1 MTPAQSGAGKNL
13 RQLMARAGLT
23 IRALA
28 DRAKYT
34 HGSGVQR
41 HLETTAPYLNM
52 QVAMRLADAM
62 VGLGNPPLT
71 HAEIVRQL
79 TGRDVETSTTLVPGP
94 RTATQISVIG
104 VVEAGAWRPAVEP
117 PAGTS
122 RVPWVAP
129 SAYRGYTVVAFELAG
144 HSMDKVYPHGSIIL
158 AVAYSDLGRDPRP
171 GERVIVQRYA
181 HDEVEASC
189 KDFRVGPQGHL
200 ELWPLSTRPEHQKPL
215 PYPAKDGETVHITHR
230 VIGAIVHEPL

>member
-1 MTPAQSGAGKNL
+1 MTLTRSGAGKNL
-13 RQLMARAGLT
+13 RQLMARAGLS

-28 DRAKYT
+28 DRANYT
-34 HGSGVQR
+34 HGSGIQR
-41 HLETTAPYLNM
+41 HLEVTGPYLNM

-79 TGRDVETSTTLVPGP
+79 TGRDVETSTTVAPGP
-94 RTATQISVIG
+94 RSATQISVIG
-104 VVEAGAWRPAVEP
+104 TVEAGAWRPATG
-117 PAGTS
+117 PAPGTS

-129 SAYRGYTVVAFELAG
+129 PAYRGYTVVAFEIAG
-144 HSMDKVYPHGSIIL
+144 HSMDKVYPHGSIIF
-158 AVAYSDLGRDPRP
+158 AVAYTDLGRDPRP

-189 KDFRVGPQGHL
+189 KELRVGSQGHL

-215 PYPAKDGETVHITHR
+215 PYPVRDGETVLITHR